1 MTNRE
6 FTIAE
11 NERTRIFFRLKGL
24 QAKLVNLKSEQER
37 INNLYLKDK
46 ENAKDSDLLIAA
58 LLNAQLATRF
68 EDIRAEAEALIP
80 IYKELTEILRI
91 KNKAYSGS

>member
-1 MTNRE
+1 MRNRE

-24 QAKLVNLKSEQER
+24 QAKLVNLENEQKR

-46 ENAKDSDLLIAA
+46 ENAKDSDLLMAA
-58 LLNAQLATRF
+58 LLNAQLRKRF
-68 EDIRAEAEALIP
+68 EDIRAEAKALVP
-80 IYKELTEILRI
+80 IYNELTETLRI

>member
-6 FTIAE
+6 FTIVE
-11 NERTRIFFRLKGL
+11 NERARIFFRLKGL
-24 QAKLVNLKSEQER
+24 QAKLVDLRNEQER

-46 ENAKDSDLLIAA
+46 ENAKDSDLLMAA
-58 LLNAQLATRF
+58 LLNAQLRKRF
-68 EDIRAEAEALIP
+68 EDIRAEAKALVP
-80 IYKELTEILRI
+80 IYNELTETLRI